1 MFILKK
7 LDSQYLKRKTIFL
20 KYSMDKWICVRKGTV
35 WRALREVTYM
45 GEGRKLRAGENVVS

>member
-35 WRALREVTYM
+35 WRALREV